1 MNKISKI
8 VGAVCISSLS
18 MYSLANADSSSFTGA
33 YIGISGSAIGMALDG
48 KRTKTVGG
56 AQTTKGKAGM
66 VSPAAG
72 AEIGFSYPMSD
83 MAFITVGASIQPFD
97 TEVKADNVTKS
108 NDLKL
113 TSSDIHSVFIEPSFN
128 VTENAAFFLKIGYS
142 ESEVSV
148 SGSEVESTKA
158 YDFDG
163 TTIALGTKTIS
174 DNGMFLKTE
183 AGITDY
189 SAIKITGI
197 KEDDENGTDT
207 FTSTVNADIE
217 VAYGQVTIGYKF

>member
-33 YIGISGSAIGMALDG
+33 YVGITGTAIGMALDG
-48 KRTKTVGG
+48 KRVKTVGG

-66 VSPAAG
+66 VSPTAG

-83 MAFITVGASIQPFD
+83 MAFVTLGVSYQPFS
-97 TEVKADNVTKS
+97 TEIKADNVTKS

-113 TSSDIHSVFIEPSFN
+113 ASSDIVSVFIEPSFN
-128 VTENAAFFLKIGYS
+128 VTENSAFFIKVGYS
-142 ESEVSV
+142 ESEVNV
-148 SGSEVESTKA
+148 SGTEVESAKS
-158 YDFDG
+158 YGFDG
-163 TTIALGTKTIS
+163 TTVALGTKTIS
-174 DNGMFLKTE
+174 DNGMFIKTE

-189 SAIKITGI
+189 GGIKITGI

-207 FTSTVNADIE
+207 YTSTVTADIE
-217 VAYGQVTIGYKF
+217 VAYGQMTVGYKF